1 MQAHK
6 LSQLEAQKRGTKPKA
21 TKRRNRPFM
30 IQSDLRHLNCTNI
43 STVPRLKKSKLMH
56 ISTDQSSEPPV
67 RILKIRKPRK
77 LRTLDE
83 KWSAG
88 NEVKG
93 SQLTLKIYVLLYEF
107 GEIDMLIKL
116 GFVILVRISYIS
128 M

>member
-1 MQAHK
+1 
-6 LSQLEAQKRGTKPKA
+6 
-21 TKRRNRPFM
+21 
-30 IQSDLRHLNCTNI
+30 
-43 STVPRLKKSKLMH
+43 MH

-67 RILKIRKPRK
+67 RILNIQKPRK
-77 LRTLDE
+77 LRTLDK